1 MPPYRKSAKQTFLK
15 IKNINDENSSCE
27 KLLLVKVDST
37 LSFSKYS
44 EDITKVACRV
54 QKNLGKNIKNNIN
67 IQNSN
72 FPSPRKFPPRKF
84 SPGIFP
90 PISLL
95 VFLH

>member
-1 MPPYRKSAKQTFLK
+1 MPPYGKSAKQTFLK

-54 QKNLGKNIKNNIN
+54 QTNMGKK
-67 IQNSN
+67 
-72 FPSPRKFPPRKF
+72 
-84 SPGIFP
+84 
-90 PISLL
+90 
-95 VFLH
+95 H